1 MAPNFDTRHRPRR
14 PPEWEALLEAIFK
27 AAPTDETHA
36 LEWKW
41 PVDLTDR
48 LEVARSVPRTI
59 LAMANRPA
67 QTAKEHFDGRGI
79 LVIGVEP
86 NVTHPIA
93 VLDSADLWPRYRRS
107 IGRSW

>member
-1 MAPNFDTRHRPRR
+1 
-14 PPEWEALLEAIFK
+14 
-27 AAPTDETHA
+27 
-36 LEWKW
+36 
-41 PVDLTDR
+41 
-48 LEVARSVPRTI
+48 
-59 LAMANRPA
+59 MANRPV